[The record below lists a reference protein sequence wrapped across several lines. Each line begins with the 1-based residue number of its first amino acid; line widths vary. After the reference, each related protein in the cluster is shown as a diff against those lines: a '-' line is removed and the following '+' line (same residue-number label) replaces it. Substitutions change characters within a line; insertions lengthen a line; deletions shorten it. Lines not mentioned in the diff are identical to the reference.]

1 MNLSAPLDRQLTA
14 VNLWLSHHSIALLRI
29 SLGLV
34 FLGFGALKFVPGLS
48 PAAELATTTVQA
60 LSFGL
65 IPAGLGLVLVAVLET
80 VIGLL
85 LISGRGSRLGVA
97 LLGLAMV
104 GILSPLVLFPDRL
117 FAGPANAPTL
127 EGQYVLK
134 DVVLLVA
141 GLVIAAG
148 GGGGR
153 IVTGPDQMAPGDQ
166 VPAGPV
172 RPDRRQHSP
181 VRAAA

>member
-1 MNLSAPLDRQLTA
+1 MNLYGTLDRRLA
-14 VNLWLSHHSIALLRI
+14 PVNRWLSQHSIALLRI
-29 SLGLV
+29 SLGLI

-48 PAAELATTTVQA
+48 PAEELATATVQT

-65 IPAGLGLVLVAVLET
+65 IPAGLGLALVAMMET

-85 LISGRGSRLGVA
+85 LISGRGARLGVA
-97 LLGLAMV
+97 LLGLAMI

-148 GGGGR
+148 GSGGR
-153 IVTGPDQMAPGDQ
+153 IVAEPDDAPAMLTP
-166 VPAGPV
+166 VHPARQQ
-172 RPDRRQHSP
+172 RPPEQ
-181 VRAAA
+181 AAA